1 MSDKNSHRLV
11 KAIYVYDDGSTA
23 ERNWPDGFRN
33 NNPVTEIARNEEGSV
48 REYSA
53 HYQVFL
59 RVDKGNREALL
70 PSEIFNTAVN
80 ILTRLLVLNRKLREK
95 QTSIKIKHT

>member
-1 MSDKNSHRLV
+1 MKKNNHRLV

-33 NNPVTEIARNEEGSV
+33 TNPVTEIARNEEGSV

-59 RVDKGNREALL
+59 RVDKGNREELM

-80 ILTRLLVLNRKLREK
+80 ILTRLLVLNRTLREK
-95 QTSIKIKHT
+95 PTSIKIKQS